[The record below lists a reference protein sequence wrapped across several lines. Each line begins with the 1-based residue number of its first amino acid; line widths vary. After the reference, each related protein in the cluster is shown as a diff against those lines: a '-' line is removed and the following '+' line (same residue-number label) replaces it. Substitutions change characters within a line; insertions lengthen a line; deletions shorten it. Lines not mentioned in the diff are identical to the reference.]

1 MLKFRL
7 TIHAGL
13 LLGVLLLLAFI
24 SGCASQPYIGYSGQT
39 LPMNQVAVIEPE
51 VGIEIH
57 MVNAK
62 VVDIKN
68 ETGNETGKY
77 HSAVVLPGKYTLA
90 VVPQYRSPV
99 NTVVQLQVTVA
110 ADRKYLVRHKNVNR
124 NINGEPV
131 YEIWVEELVTRTVVS
146 NRAISQN
153 PFRPVDRRTLSTH
166 HRTDGE
172 H

>member
-1 MLKFRL
+1 MRC
-7 TIHAGL
+7 GL
-13 LLGVLLLLAFI
+13 FLSLLLLLVMLTAC
-24 SGCASQPYIGYSGQT
+24 SSRPYISYTGGE
-39 LPMNQVAVIEPE
+39 LPPNQVAVIEPE
-51 VGIEIH
+51 IGIEIQ
-57 MVNAK
+57 MINAK
-62 VVDIKN
+62 VVNIKHVS
-68 ETGNETGKY
+68 GKDTGKY
-77 HSAVVLPGKYTLA
+77 HSAVVLPGQHTLA
-90 VVPQYRSPV
+90 VIPQYRSPV

-131 YEIWVEELVTRTVVS
+131 FEFWLEDVANREVVS

-153 PFRPVDRRTLSTH
+153 PFRPVDRHTLSTHH